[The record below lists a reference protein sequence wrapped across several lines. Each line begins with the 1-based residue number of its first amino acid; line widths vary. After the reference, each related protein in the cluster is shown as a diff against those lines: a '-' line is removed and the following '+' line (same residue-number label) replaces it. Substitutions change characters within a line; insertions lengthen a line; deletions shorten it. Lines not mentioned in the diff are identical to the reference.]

1 MNAVIEQV
9 TYRYTCGCSATGG
22 PLLPT
27 YCPEHGTSEK
37 PEPAVPVSALRVL
50 MKYHVSKID
59 MVLPGA
65 EIEGGPILINTV
77 SFGLVMHEAELPH
90 AWVLW
95 RDLATLCDAQERK
108 P

>member
-37 PEPAVPVSALRVL
+37 PEPAVPVSALRAL
-50 MKYHVSKID
+50 CDGYREHD
-59 MVLPGA
+59 DD
-65 EIEGGPILINTV
+65 EII
-77 SFGLVMHEAELPH
+77 A
-90 AWVLW
+90 
-95 RDLATLCDAQERK
+95 DLLALCDAAEGK